1 MIRTSRALRVLV
13 VLLAMSLAAP
23 PLAHAYIDPLS
34 GSIVFQVV
42 VAGLLGALVTMRRW
56 WASVFRVAR
65 ALLARVV
72 GR

>member
-1 MIRTSRALRVLV
+1 MATSRALRVLT

-34 GSIVFQVV
+34 GSIVFQVL
-42 VAGLLGALVTMRRW
+42 VAGLLGAILTMRRW
-56 WASVFRVAR
+56 WASVFRMAR